1 MTVYERIQAMTK
13 DELQKFIVC
22 VYKLGHINQQCGVNE
37 SLFFRQLVNMQD
49 TQLDK
54 LFQTYAATRPVTIQE
69 VDIESGNIKR
79 YLLTFTNTQEAI
91 DYINNN
97 EPDIVKIS
105 DDTYATEYRVYKIVN
120 VSL

>member
-22 VYKLGHINQQCGVNE
+22 VYKLGHINQQFGVNE
-37 SLFFRQLVNMQD
+37 SIFFRQLVNMQD

-54 LFQTYAATRPVTIQE
+54 LFQTYAATQPVTIQE

-79 YLLTFTNTQEAI
+79 YLLTFTNAQEAI

-105 DDTYATEYRVYKIVN
+105 DDTYANEYSVYKIVN
-120 VSL
+120 VSW